1 MQGSLRKNLFE
12 WQFSVSVIPH
22 HFLRSAQTVWW
33 SGRLVL
39 HKQLWISHIP
49 LRYVHGSHL
58 WLMAPAGIAMFLHC
72 CAFWVYESPENHRAA
87 ISRPT
92 FRFMVLNEDC
102 KLPPVPCDQIK
113 LCPYRM
119 FAVVHMPT
127 PAQVLRALF
136 ANISVHILS
145 NYNSHS
151 RQEPFLLFGPALILL
166 RCLWSSISNDFR
178 WSVLV
183 EISQCCGFSQLIFEN
198 FILLSPKIKFE
209 TRLYTFQWTKLHYPS
224 HCQSRSVV
232 TGKKGKKYAAY
243 KLNNKNVFL

>member
-1 MQGSLRKNLFE
+1 MTHSSPEYICMQGSLRKNLFE

-22 HFLRSAQTVWW
+22 HFLRSAQMFGGQGACVAQTAMNLTYSSALCAWVAPLADGPSRHASFCNVVHSGYMNHPKIIGLQSQDPPFDSCTWFWTRTVNCLQC
-33 SGRLVL
+33 LVTR
-39 HKQLWISHIP
+39 SN
-49 LRYVHGSHL
+49 YVH
-58 WLMAPAGIAMFLHC
+58 IVC
-72 CAFWVYESPENHRAA
+72 
-87 ISRPT
+87 
-92 FRFMVLNEDC
+92 
-102 KLPPVPCDQIK
+102 
-113 LCPYRM
+113 
-119 FAVVHMPT
+119 AVVHMPT

-198 FILLSPKIKFE
+198 LF
-209 TRLYTFQWTKLHYPS
+209 
-224 HCQSRSVV
+224 CSVP
-232 TGKKGKKYAAY
+232 
-243 KLNNKNVFL
+243 KLNLKLGYIHSSGQN